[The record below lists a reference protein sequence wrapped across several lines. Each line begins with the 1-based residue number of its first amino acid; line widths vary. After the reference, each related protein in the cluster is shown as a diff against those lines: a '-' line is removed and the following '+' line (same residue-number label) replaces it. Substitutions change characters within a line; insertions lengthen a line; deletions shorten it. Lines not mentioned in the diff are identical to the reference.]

1 MATHVVSCGG
11 HITLLF
17 SIWKDA
23 RLARSQGSRGAG
35 FNVTHGVKATVRHIG
50 KNQPEQT
57 GVLSQGSGLDQKPG
71 EIPDGEILLT
81 VESMDGTL
89 LDSTNSFY
97 HDLIEALRDA
107 RLLDSADSF
116 EIHVKLSLPTSQGFG
131 MSAAGLVAVAR
142 ALHNHTNIGKEIQ
155 YLRIAHRI
163 ERLHSGGLGDV
174 LGIAAGGVEL
184 RLEPGAPGAGG
195 KAIGFS
201 TKQNVVLVWKPGEDR
216 HTADYI
222 DHPQWERSISE
233 AGEKAVRTLRLNDWN
248 EGAWGDLMLQ
258 SRNFSQAS
266 GLLDEP
272 ERMTLNKAVMKE
284 LRRLNLQTRVYVR
297 LCMLG
302 VSLAVLPRKL
312 DQPLEEEEIDLILK
326 ALHGLGLGAIA
337 TSIGALN

>member
-1 MATHVVSCGG
+1 MSDHTIRCGG

-35 FNVTHGVKATVRHIG
+35 INVAHGVQATVRHIG
-50 KNQPEQT
+50 TNQPEQT

-71 EIPDGEILLT
+71 QISNGDIFLT
-81 VESMDGTL
+81 VESMDGAL
-89 LDSTNSFY
+89 LDTTNSFY
-97 HDLIEALRDA
+97 YDLIEGLRDA
-107 RLLDSADSF
+107 RLLNPAESF

-142 ALHNHTNIGKEIQ
+142 AFHNHTTTGNEVQ

-201 TKQNVVLVWKPGEDR
+201 TNQNIVLVWKPSEAR
-216 HTADYI
+216 HTAHYI
-222 DHPQWERSISE
+222 DHPQWETSISK
-233 AGEKAVRTLRLNDWN
+233 AGEKSVRTLRLNDWN

-272 ERMTLNKAVMKE
+272 ERKTLNSAVMKE
-284 LRRLNLQTRVYVR
+284 LRRINLQTRVYVR

-302 VSLAVLPRKL
+302 VSLAILPRKL
-312 DQPLEEEEIDLILK
+312 DQPLEKEETDLILE
-326 ALHGLGLGAIA
+326 AMQSLDFGAIV
-337 TSIGALN
+337 TSIGELN